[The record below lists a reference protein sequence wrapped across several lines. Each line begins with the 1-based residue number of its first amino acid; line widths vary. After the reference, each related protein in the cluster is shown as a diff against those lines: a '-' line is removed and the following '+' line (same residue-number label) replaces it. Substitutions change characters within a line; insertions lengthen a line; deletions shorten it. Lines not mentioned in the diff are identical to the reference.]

1 MKRKKMPFKLDN
13 EIFRRQADKTKAV
26 NITKHVPRG
35 GIRF

>member
-1 MKRKKMPFKLDN
+1 MKRKRLPLKLDN
-13 EIFRRQADKTKAV
+13 AIFRRQADRTKAV